1 MTDAPL
7 PKTAADALDPKFSP
21 LDRLLRIMARLRA
34 PDGCPWDREQTHATL
49 RASVIEEAYEVA
61 AAISS
66 GDDENLRE
74 ELGDLLLQV
83 VFHAQL
89 ARERGAWD
97 FGTVAAGIVEKLVR
111 RHPHVFGA
119 ENAADSAHVLRRWE
133 EIKREEKT
141 ARHESLLDGISEG
154 LPGLLRAEKIQKR
167 AAKVG
172 FDWNELPPVIE
183 KIREELAEV
192 EAVLSDPQKVE
203 DEIGDLLFSVV
214 NLARKLKVDGEVA
227 LQKATEKFSSRFR
240 KLESIA
246 SERGLSLEKMSLA
259 EMDAIWDEVKAQK
272 RPTPAGTGN
281 AACEKSSEEASC
293 LHDHRR
299 NHG

>member
-7 PKTAADALDPKFSP
+7 PQTATDALDPRFSP
-21 LDRLLRIMARLRA
+21 LDQLLRIMARLRA

-49 RASVIEEAYEVA
+49 RTAVIEEAYEVA
-61 AAISS
+61 AAISA
-66 GDDENLRE
+66 DDDANLRE

-89 ARERGAWD
+89 ARERGGWD
-97 FGTVAAGIVEKLVR
+97 FDAVATGIVQKLVR
-111 RHPHVFGA
+111 RHPHVFGS
-119 ENAADSAHVLRRWE
+119 ENAADSTEVLKRWE
-133 EIKREEKT
+133 EIKREEKGEPQ
-141 ARHESLLDGISEG
+141 ESLLDGISDG

-167 AAKVG
+167 AAKAG
-172 FDWNELPPVIE
+172 FDWNELPPVIA

-227 LQKATEKFSSRFR
+227 LQRATEKFSTRFR
-240 KLESIA
+240 KLEAIA
-246 SERGLSLEKMSLA
+246 RDRNLSLEKMSLT
-259 EMDAIWDEVKAQK
+259 ELDVIWDEVKA
-272 RPTPAGTGN
+272 R
-281 AACEKSSEEASC
+281 S
-293 LHDHRR
+293 
-299 NHG
+299 

>member
-7 PKTAADALDPKFSP
+7 PKTATDALDPKFSP
-21 LDRLLRIMARLRA
+21 LDQLLRIMARLRA
-34 PDGCPWDREQTHATL
+34 QDGCPWDREQTHATL
-49 RASVIEEAYEVA
+49 RAAVIEEAYEVA

-66 GDDENLRE
+66 GDDDNLRE

-83 VFHAQL
+83 VFHAQM
-89 ARERGAWD
+89 ASEQGSWD
-97 FGTVAAGIVEKLVR
+97 FDTVATGIVEKLVR
-111 RHPHVFGA
+111 RHPHVFGS
-119 ENAADSAHVLRRWE
+119 ENAANSSEVLKRWE
-133 EIKREEKT
+133 EIKREEKGAGT
-141 ARHESLLDGISEG
+141 NSLLDGISEG

-172 FDWNELPPVIE
+172 FDWNELPPVIA

-227 LQKATEKFSSRFR
+227 LQNATDKFSSRFR
-240 KLESIA
+240 KLETIA
-246 SERGLSLEKMSLA
+246 SERGLSLEKMSLT
-259 EMDAIWDEVKAQK
+259 ELDAIWAEVKA
-272 RPTPAGTGN
+272 
-281 AACEKSSEEASC
+281 C
-293 LHDHRR
+293 L
-299 NHG
+299 G

>member
-1 MTDAPL
+1 MTPAL
-7 PKTAADALDPKFSP
+7 PQTAADALDPSFSP
-21 LDRLLRIMARLRA
+21 LDQLLRIMARLRA

-49 RASVIEEAYEVA
+49 RAAVIEEGYEVA

-89 ARERGAWD
+89 ARERGDWD
-97 FGTVAAGIVEKLVR
+97 FDAVASGIVTKLVR
-111 RHPHVFGA
+111 RHPHVFGS
-119 ENAADSAHVLRRWE
+119 ENAADSAEVLRRWE
-133 EIKREEKT
+133 EIKREEKGVKQ
-141 ARHESLLDGISEG
+141 ESLLDGISDG

-172 FDWNELPPVIE
+172 FDWNELPPVIA

-192 EAVLSDPQKVE
+192 EAVLGDPEKVE

-214 NLARKLKVDGEVA
+214 NLARKVKVDGEVA
-227 LQKATEKFSSRFR
+227 LQRATEKFSTRFR
-240 KLESIA
+240 KVEGIA
-246 SERGLSLEKMSLA
+246 RARNLSLEKMSLA
-259 EMDAIWDEVKAQK
+259 ELDVIWAEVKLPQPTTDGDGELKQK
-272 RPTPAGTGN
+272 
-281 AACEKSSEEASC
+281 
-293 LHDHRR
+293 
-299 NHG
+299 

>member
-7 PKTAADALDPKFSP
+7 PRTGADALDARFSP
-21 LDRLLRIMARLRA
+21 LDQLLRIMARLRA

-49 RASVIEEAYEVA
+49 RAAVIEEGYEVA

-66 GDDENLRE
+66 GDDDNLRE

-89 ARERGAWD
+89 ASERGDWD
-97 FGTVAAGIVEKLVR
+97 FDAVATGIVHKLVR
-111 RHPHVFGA
+111 RHPHVFGS
-119 ENAADSAHVLRRWE
+119 ENAADSTEVLKRWE
-133 EIKREEKT
+133 EIKREEKG
-141 ARHESLLDGISEG
+141 ARQESLLDGISDG

-167 AAKVG
+167 AAKIG
-172 FDWNELPPVIE
+172 FDWNELPPVIA
-183 KIREELAEV
+183 KIREDLAEV
-192 EAVLSDPQKVE
+192 EAVLIDPEQVE

-240 KLESIA
+240 KLEAVAI
-246 SERGLSLEKMSLA
+246 ERGLSLETMSLT
-259 EMDAIWDEVKAQK
+259 ELDLIWDEVKA
-272 RPTPAGTGN
+272 
-281 AACEKSSEEASC
+281 C
-293 LHDHRR
+293 L
-299 NHG
+299 G